1 MNFIQIKNQDGRT
14 VILNV
19 SQITSIWQSG
29 EKTIVAMQHPDDLVT
44 VNEPID
50 IFAKYLADDDKIRLD
65 VVGS

>member
-1 MNFIQIKNQDGRT
+1 MNFIQIKNHDGKT

-19 SQITSIWQSG
+19 GQITSIWQSG
-29 EKTIVAMQHPDDLVT
+29 ENTIITMQRPDDFIL

-50 IFAKYLADDDKIRLD
+50 IFAKYLADDDKVRLD

>member
-29 EKTIVAMQHPDDLVT
+29 EKTIITMQHPDDVVT

-50 IFAKYLADDDKIRLD
+50 VFAKYLADDDRVRLD